1 MRLINRCQKL
11 CAAAHLVGVRVRRRA
26 PRRRRRTRRG
36 AFPAA
41 SPFLLVRRNAPYP
54 QVLVLRLVLAK
65 RAAEAAEALVLS
77 LGLAARTKGL
87 TRLLQLAGLAGT
99 CGVTRHRPQGTL
111 QG

>member
-1 MRLINRCQKL
+1 M
-11 CAAAHLVGVRVRRRA
+11 GVRVRRRA
-26 PRRRRRTRRG
+26 PRQGRRARRG
-36 AFPAA
+36 AIPAA
-41 SPFLLVRRNAPYP
+41 STFLLVRRNAPHP

-65 RAAEAAEALVLS
+65 RAAKAAKALVLS

-99 CGVTRHRPQGTL
+99 CGGARHCPQGTP